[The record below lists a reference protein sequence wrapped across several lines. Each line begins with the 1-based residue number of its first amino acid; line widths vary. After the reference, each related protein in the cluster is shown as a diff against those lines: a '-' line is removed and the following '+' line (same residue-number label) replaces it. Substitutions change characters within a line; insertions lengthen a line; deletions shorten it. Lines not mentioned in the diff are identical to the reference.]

1 MYLKHLKD
9 VINLRRT
16 DGEMLH
22 RMMKSDGSA
31 GVSGARANGN
41 DNLWDDADAPLFVSR
56 DKCISVIHGLV
67 TLLLSMD
74 FTCHVDLFIIAC
86 KVTGRNLFPFCCS
99 QTGFC
104 TRLCA
109 DLFLQMSFPNV
120 DLSNIHF
127 VHLDAC
133 LSTVDK

>member
-1 MYLKHLKD
+1 MCLQHLKD

-22 RMMKSDGSA
+22 RMMKSDGGA
-31 GVSGARANGN
+31 GASGARANGN
-41 DNLWDDADAPLFVSR
+41 DSLWDDADTPLFVSR

-86 KVTGRNLFPFCCS
+86 KVTGLDLLLLFSCHCF
-99 QTGFC
+99 
-104 TRLCA
+104 
-109 DLFLQMSFPNV
+109 
-120 DLSNIHF
+120 
-127 VHLDAC
+127 
-133 LSTVDK
+133 